1 MVMVSK
7 ARRPPRKS
15 RDATSQV
22 SGNRILSALSP
33 DDYERLAPHLVE
45 TPLLLKQ
52 ALISAGRPIRDV
64 CFPDSGVCSVLSVM
78 RNGEVAEVCA
88 VGNEGFTGVALF
100 FGETTQPGEC
110 MVQVPGKGRL
120 LPASVFRSEIARQ
133 GMLHALAGHYVH
145 AAMLDVMQ
153 LAACNQLHSLHERAS
168 RWLLMTHD
176 RALTDEFQLTHE
188 FLGLM
193 LGVRRASVTL
203 VALEL
208 QRAGL
213 IAYRRGRVTIL
224 DRKKLEAVS
233 CECYAVTRDNFDRF
247 LGRLS
252 GMSRMSNSNR
262 AGP

>member
-1 MVMVSK
+1 MVSK
-7 ARRPPRKS
+7 ARTLPRKS
-15 RDATSQV
+15 GNATPQI
-22 SGNRILSALSP
+22 SGNRILSALLP

-45 TPLLLKQ
+45 TPLLFKQ
-52 ALISAGRPIRDV
+52 ALVSPGRPIRDV
-64 CFPDSGVCSVLSVM
+64 CFVDSGVCSVMSVM
-78 RNGEVAEVCA
+78 RNGEVAEVGT
-88 VGNEGFTGVALF
+88 VGNEGFTGMALF

-110 MVQVPGKGRL
+110 MVQVPGTGRL
-120 LPASVFRSEIARQ
+120 LPASVFRAEIARR
-133 GMLHALAGHYVH
+133 GRLHALAGHYVH

-153 LAACNQLHSLHERAS
+153 LAACNQLHSLQERAC

-176 RALTDEFQLTHE
+176 RVLTNEFQLTHE

-193 LGVRRASVTL
+193 LGARRASVTL

-233 CECYAVTRDNFDRF
+233 CECYPVARDNFDRF
-247 LGRLS
+247 IGRLS
-252 GMSRMSNSNR
+252 KASRRTDSNR
-262 AGP
+262 ARP